1 METPIIRKMRLWP
14 PHPAEGQRV
23 GRQKGLPRMRYIMA
37 ETMAAP
43 GEALMVRMA
52 TGDVTAFEELMRA
65 YGAAAFRYAYRIF
78 RNRHTAE
85 DVSQE
90 LFLKLYRNASR
101 YEPAGKFTTYFYKVL
116 NNLCLDTLRRMNK
129 KSLPDFQSFENPVL
143 DGMAE
148 PAHRGAPDAAA
159 RVEEERRLVRE
170 AIGKL
175 PPMQRRV
182 ITLREL
188 EELKYREIADILG
201 LSLNE
206 VKVLI
211 HRGRKSLLKILQRS
225 PLFEGTET

>member
-1 METPIIRKMRLWP
+1 
-14 PHPAEGQRV
+14 
-23 GRQKGLPRMRYIMA
+23 
-37 ETMAAP
+37 
-43 GEALMVRMA
+43 MVRMA
-52 TGDVTAFEELMRA
+52 TGDVAAFEELMRS
-65 YGAAAFRYAYRIF
+65 YGAAAFRYAYRVF

-85 DVSQE
+85 DVAQE
-90 LFLKLYRNASR
+90 LFLKLYRNAGR

-148 PAHRGAPDAAA
+148 PAGRGAPDAAA

-188 EELKYREIADILG
+188 EELKSREIAEILH